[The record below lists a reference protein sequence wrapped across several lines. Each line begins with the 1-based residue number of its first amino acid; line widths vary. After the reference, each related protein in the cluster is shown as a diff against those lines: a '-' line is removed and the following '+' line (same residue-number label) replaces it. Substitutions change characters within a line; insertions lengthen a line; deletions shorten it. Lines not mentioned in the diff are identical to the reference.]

1 MKQGWGTFKAFL
13 ECKAEKYGGDFR
25 IISRW
30 EPTSQTFSCCGSKGG
45 KLYPTFRGHQF

>member
-1 MKQGWGTFKAFL
+1 MTELEKIGNHPELFMKQGWGTFKAFL

-30 EPTSQTFSCCGSKGG
+30 EPTS
-45 KLYPTFRGHQF
+45 